1 MKNFI
6 LLLVVAL
13 MSSSVLAGD
22 CLNGTCRQPVKRV
35 VSSVAD
41 VTRTVVSAPVNVA
54 RKVSNNVQSRR
65 FARRSNR

>member
-13 MSSSVLAGD
+13 MSSSVMAGD
-22 CLNGTCRQPVKRV
+22 CLNGICGQPVRRV
-35 VSSVAD
+35 VSGAAD
-41 VTRTVVSAPVNVA
+41 VTRTIVTAPVKVA
-54 RKVSNNVQSRR
+54 RKVSDNVQVRR